1 MGKIK
6 VLVVDD
12 HTIMRD
18 GIRALFESIDDID
31 IVGEASEGKDAFQ
44 KAQELVPDVIIM
56 DIAMPGIDG
65 LEAARRI
72 RNINSKTKILI
83 LTQYNSKEYMLAAIK
98 AGADGFLPKKALGKD
113 LLLAI
118 RALYAGELFSY
129 PPVDSTIVDDYPH
142 DAENTPKSNRRTA
155 SRHRSL

>member
-1 MGKIK
+1 
-6 VLVVDD
+6 
-12 HTIMRD
+12 
-18 GIRALFESIDDID
+18 
-31 IVGEASEGKDAFQ
+31 
-44 KAQELVPDVIIM
+44 
-56 DIAMPGIDG
+56 MPGIDG

-98 AGADGFLPKKALGKD
+98 AGADGFLPKRALGKD